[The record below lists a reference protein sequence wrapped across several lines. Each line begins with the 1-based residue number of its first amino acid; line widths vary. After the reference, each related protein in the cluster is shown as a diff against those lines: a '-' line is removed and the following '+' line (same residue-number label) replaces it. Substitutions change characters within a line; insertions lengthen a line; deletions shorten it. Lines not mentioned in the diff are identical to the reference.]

1 MGMSMVKIDE
11 RGRILIP
18 QNIRNAVKIHSEEQF
33 NLILEDDKI
42 ILKRIK
48 NLKISKK
55 KDSLKDLLDNPIHVD
70 PKKIKEND
78 LDKIEDE
85 MWSS

>member
-18 QNIRNAVKIHSEEQF
+18 QNVRNAVKLHSEDQF
-33 NLILEDDKI
+33 SLTLEDDKI
-42 ILKRIK
+42 VLKRIK
-48 NLKISKK
+48 TLKTAKK
-55 KDSLKDLLDNPIHVD
+55 KDSLKELLDNPIHAD
-70 PKKIKEND
+70 PKKIKEAD

-85 MWSS
+85 MWSP